1 MVGSMGPAVSGVG
14 RGRKVAA
21 IHLAALVAGALG
33 TALVLA
39 LLGAVLRAAKLGWLP
54 VALLGVSVLLGVL
67 QVAGFP
73 AVQSRWQVP
82 EQWRRLMDVDVLAAF
97 YGLLLGVG
105 GLTAV
110 VVSAFWIF
118 AALSL
123 VVDPR
128 IVVLGWVSYAVVR
141 GVGFWILSRG
151 KGAELYPRITSS
163 RILVALATLVGMV
176 AASVE
181 VLAHTA

>member
-14 RGRKVAA
+14 RGSKVAA
-21 IHLAALVAGALG
+21 IHLTALVAGALG
-33 TALVLA
+33 TALVLT

-54 VALLGVSVLLGVL
+54 VALVGIAVLLGVL
-67 QVAGFP
+67 QVAGVP

-82 EQWRRLMDVDVLAAF
+82 EQWRRLMDVDALAAF

-105 GLTAV
+105 GLTA
-110 VVSAFWIF
+110 
-118 AALSL
+118 
-123 VVDPR
+123 DPR
-128 IVVLGWVSYAVVR
+128 VVVLGWVSYAVVR
-141 GVGFWILSRG
+141 GVGFWILGRG

-163 RILVALATLVGMV
+163 RVLVALATLVGMV